1 MLDFLNNTAF
11 LTIITTFL
19 VLILVIVVIKQIWLF
34 RVGMNK
40 FTMINNVHS
49 GKQSVK
55 VMSVFTS
62 IDYAQSNLFTLVKYK
77 QI

>member
-11 LTIITTFL
+11 LTIITIFL

-55 VMSVFTS
+55 VM
-62 IDYAQSNLFTLVKYK
+62 YPYLPQSNWQKLIHFG
-77 QI
+77 